1 MIAGSNPARGL
12 YYMGEKLVKDW
23 RKFIPLIN
31 IILLSILVIYIF
43 IFFLPRYEG
52 LEEYSSL
59 RTMSILS
66 IVLLSIAVFISILL
80 YWFNIGEKEM
90 Y

>member
-1 MIAGSNPARGL
+1 M
-12 YYMGEKLVKDW
+12 VKDW

>member
-1 MIAGSNPARGL
+1 
-12 YYMGEKLVKDW
+12 MGEKLVKDW